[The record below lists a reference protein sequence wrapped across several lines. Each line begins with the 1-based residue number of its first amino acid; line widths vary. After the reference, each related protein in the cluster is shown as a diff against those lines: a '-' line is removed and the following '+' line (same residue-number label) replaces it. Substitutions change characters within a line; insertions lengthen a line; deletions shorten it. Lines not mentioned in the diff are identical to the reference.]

1 MLSYNN
7 RDIVS
12 DRSISSSNDSI
23 DINIFPPEQL
33 LQIINRTLTVFN
45 TSVKVRAD
53 ITKYTSFSI
62 HPIIYGSLIAYCL
75 FQLLFPFRYVLYPGN
90 VFGQSKAIDLV
101 GE

>member
-1 MLSYNN
+1 M
-7 RDIVS
+7 
-12 DRSISSSNDSI
+12 
-23 DINIFPPEQL
+23 
-33 LQIINRTLTVFN
+33 FN

-90 VFGQSKAIDLV
+90 VFWTEQGYRFGWRVMLIEKSGYTQFTIKDSLTGKKALSIMLN
-101 GE
+101 G